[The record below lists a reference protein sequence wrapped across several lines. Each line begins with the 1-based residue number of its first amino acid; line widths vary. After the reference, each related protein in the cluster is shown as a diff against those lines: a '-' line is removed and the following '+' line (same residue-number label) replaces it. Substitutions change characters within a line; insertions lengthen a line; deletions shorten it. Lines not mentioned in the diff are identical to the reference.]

1 MLVPPGGPPGRVH
14 PVHPAGCI
22 KGGALG
28 GSTMQRRKKKQNRR
42 GPWGWAREGLSLK
55 IARSRDRKSRRNR
68 DLEKRSEKRATRK
81 FRPLFP
87 IQFACAIGFPPKFR
101 SKSRSRR
108 RKTRSFLRFSLV
120 YNSCPEIL
128 VAIRGYRGKNCS
140 SLTFC

>member
-28 GSTMQRRKKKQNRR
+28 GSTMQRRA
-42 GPWGWAREGLSLK
+42 WEGLSLK

-87 IQFACAIGFPPKFR
+87 IRFACAIGFPPKFR

-108 RKTRSFLRFSLV
+108 RKTRSFLRFSVV

-128 VAIRGYRGKNCS
+128 VAIRGYRGENCS